1 MSGSQVNFFKT
12 VRNAVKHWY
21 LPLIAGIVFVAVGI
35 WVFATPAESYVALSI
50 VFSISFLVNG
60 IFETYFSIANKDEL
74 ENWGWSLA
82 LGIMSLIVGFILI
95 LHPSISLTTLPIFVG
110 FVVLYRSIMA
120 VSFSLDLKNYGI
132 IEWGSLMVIGI
143 LGILLGFILIWNPVF
158 AGLSLVVWTGLAF
171 IVSGVYSIYFSLK
184 LKKLS
189 ELPEKISSQLKTKWQ
204 EVQSEIQNEISK
216 ISK

>member
-1 MSGSQVNFFKT
+1 MAKSQINFFKT

-21 LPLIAGIVFVAVGI
+21 LPLIAGIIFIVVGI

-50 VFSISFLVNG
+50 VFSITFLVNG

-82 LGIMSLIVGFILI
+82 LGIMNLIVGVVLL
-95 LHPSISLTTLPIFVG
+95 LHPEISMTTLPFFVG

-132 IEWGSLMVIGI
+132 LDWGSLMVVGI
-143 LGILLGFILIWNPVF
+143 LGILFGFILIWNPVF

-189 ELPEKISSQLKTKWQ
+189 DLPEKISSQLKTKWQ